1 MKILPFYRLPGT
13 EKVNV
18 QYQVRE
24 KFYYYKKQYETL
36 LNTIDMVGIWQKIQ
50 VAFSMV
56 HL

>member
-36 LNTIDMVGIWQKIQ
+36 LNTIDMVGIWQK
-50 VAFSMV
+50 V
-56 HL
+56 